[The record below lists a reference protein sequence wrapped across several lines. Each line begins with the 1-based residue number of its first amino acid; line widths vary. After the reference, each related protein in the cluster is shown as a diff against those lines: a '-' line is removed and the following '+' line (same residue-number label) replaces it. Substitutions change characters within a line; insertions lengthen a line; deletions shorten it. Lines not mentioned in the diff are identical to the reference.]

1 MDGNLKKIIKSL
13 SRTDG
18 KLSLLMLDIDFF
30 KRYND
35 NYGHDMGDKCL
46 KEVASVLSQCI
57 TRKDDFVARYGGEE
71 FVVVLP
77 NTDKKGACM
86 IAERLLQR
94 VYQSGIPHDKSD
106 AAEFV
111 TVSIGVTTGIVK
123 YSQNG
128 TDYVKCADSALY
140 KSKRGGRNR
149 YTFEAFGE
157 LEDNGIGFTEDVEN

>member
-1 MDGNLKKIIKSL
+1 
-13 SRTDG
+13 
-18 KLSLLMLDIDFF
+18 MLDIDFF

-57 TRKDDFVARYGGEE
+57 TRKDDFVARFGGEE

-77 NTDKKGACM
+77 NTDKTGACM

-94 VYQSGIPHDKSD
+94 VYESGIPHEKND

-157 LEDNGIGFTEDVEN
+157 LAEDSGIGFTDGEEN